1 VEVLELL
8 AAVLLEVAAL
18 EPLVEEQ
25 ERALAGLVAQQVA
38 TRLAQVEQLVLE
50 LDLAEQ
56 EVPVLLMVVLA

>member
-1 VEVLELL
+1 MLELL
-8 AAVLLEVAAL
+8 AVVLLEVAVP

-25 ERALAGLVAQQVA
+25 EREWALAGLVAQQVA

>member
-1 VEVLELL
+1 MEVLELL

>member
-25 ERALAGLVAQQVA
+25 EWALAGLVAQQVA

>member
-1 VEVLELL
+1 MLELL
-8 AAVLLEVAAL
+8 AEVLLEVAMQ

-25 ERALAGLVAQQVA
+25 EREWALAGLVAQQVV